1 MENNWR
7 LPNRGVVGMC
17 RKELI
22 EWHVGARTMAEKL
35 SQCLEQKNG
44 YEVF

>member
-22 EWHVGARTMAEKL
+22 EWRVGARTMAGKL